1 MVQCQGGPLLYSIV
15 PTFIIIYIFFPGH
28 LWYKLTT
35 VHKGGTVS
43 WFSILFHRYVYP
55 SGYDLNFFSVLL
67 TSSFILRERESS
79 LLSCLG
85 IF

>member
-1 MVQCQGGPLLYSIV
+1 MVRCQVGPLPYSIV

-28 LWYKLTT
+28 LCYKLTT
-35 VHKGGTVS
+35 VHKGGAVS

-55 SGYDLNFFSVLL
+55 SGYYLNFFSVLL
-67 TSSFILRERESS
+67 TSSFILREPKSF
-79 LLSCLG
+79 LLSCLD